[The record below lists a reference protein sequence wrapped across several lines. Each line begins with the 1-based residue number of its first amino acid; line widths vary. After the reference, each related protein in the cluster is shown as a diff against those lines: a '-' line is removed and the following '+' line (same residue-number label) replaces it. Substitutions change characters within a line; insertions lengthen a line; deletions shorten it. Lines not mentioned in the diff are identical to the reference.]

1 MLEHITRAIVRREGR
16 DMIGLVEWRD
26 RHGRIGRVAA
36 SLGNTDMQAHLQQ
49 AERDGVKIERE
60 DRNG

>member
-1 MLEHITRAIVRREGR
+1 MLERITRAIVRREGR

-36 SLGNTDMQAHLQQ
+36 SLGNADIQAHLQQ
-49 AERDGVKIERE
+49 AEREGIPIERE
-60 DRNG
+60 DRHG